1 MLSMNKIQLSVVQKF
16 GRSDPHNLLQA
27 EQHSSS
33 HSKLFIKCHNQLGSG
48 IPIHLNT
55 AYSSKEYGISSVRPK
70 TIQSEP
76 FVLYFEPL

>member
-76 FVLYFEPL
+76 FVLCFEHL